1 MNEIKFNV
9 LNAIISAC
17 VFLVTAFVIPYLR
30 SLTEN
35 EKLAG
40 LENAV
45 ETAVMAVEQ
54 TNGKGGGGAKKAEAV
69 SLVAQWLTEH
79 RMSIT
84 SEQIS
89 QLIESAVFAMNQ
101 GKEVGKNGD
110 GETAGRVH

>member
-1 MNEIKFNV
+1 MSDMRFNV
-9 LNAIISAC
+9 LNAVISIC
-17 VFLVTAFVIPYLR
+17 VFLVTAFAIPYLR

-40 LENAV
+40 LADAV
-45 ETAVMAVEQ
+45 ETAVTAVEQ
-54 TNGKGGGGAKKAEAV
+54 THGKGGGGAKKAEAV

-101 GKEVGKNGD
+101 GKEAGKNGD